1 MVSGRW
7 LTSVVVGLVD
17 GLVVVVNVG
26 VGALT
31 WGFVLSRLD

>member
-1 MVSGRW
+1 M
-7 LTSVVVGLVD
+7 VVGLVD
-17 GLVVVVNVG
+17 ELVVVVNVG